1 MSQQD
6 LVEDQDREVRSLSPE
21 QRRKD
26 ARHLRDRLEDQVGPG
41 TRAWEVA
48 KRTLVGTYND
58 GFIHAGNLAYLSM
71 LAIFPFFILG
81 AAVFSAFGEEAER
94 AATINAVLSAMPPVV
109 GNVIEPVARDAIE
122 ARSGW
127 LLWVGGLVGLW
138 TVGSLI
144 ETIRDILR
152 RAYGTHAEHA
162 FWKYRLL
169 SSGVILGAV
178 LLLVHLGTRRRVDRA
193 DRWVAGVL
201 ALWLLGR
208 AGVET
213 LAFMAHDGARRAS
226 FVDVESLENLTGLS
240 ATVGAT
246 TTAIF
251 VVALV
256 AGGLWAVGGWT
267 VESPALGLWGCAAL
281 LGSVLLLGTSA
292 ALEPHIIGSSVQT
305 HYDDIW
311 ELTTPEVEP
320 LTLHDLPGEVVAMYR
335 NPAHVWATLGATG
348 ELTVFSDRWIRR
360 LAAEEVMAPPES
372 DAPVHVI
379 VDRRATLG
387 DVRRAAHQLRYHSA
401 LTVHWRSNG
410 LDRAAHASNRW
421 AAVEMAG
428 RALRHRRIELLDRSE
443 CPTPEAPGDAPA
455 TCVAYD
461 QYRKLRAF
469 DIVGEPDATPIG
481 QWLREHRLDR
491 DLALMAGT
499 AFPDDPREGGE
510 AFPDRRAWLPDDLWL
525 RWRPSDLVAASA
537 TSFWSRWTPCA
548 ATTSEPSSSSAA

>member
-138 TVGSLI
+138 TGGSLI

-178 LLLVHLGTRRRVDRA
+178 FLLMLSLIAQFLIGTAQEVIEAYFPQLVDRVS
-193 DRWVAGVL
+193 DLR
-201 ALWLLGR
+201 
-208 AGVET
+208 
-213 LAFMAHDGARRAS
+213 
-226 FVDVESLENLTGLS
+226 LS
-240 ATVGAT
+240 RIV
-246 TTAIF
+246 
-251 VVALV
+251 
-256 AGGLWAVGGWT
+256 
-267 VESPALGLWGCAAL
+267 PALGLFGSLYLIFYSLTPSKYRRKRYPKWPGVLLTTLWWIAVTTLMPAVLRNFFSYDLTYGGLAGGMIALFFFWLVGLGVVIGAELNAAL
-281 LGSVLLLGTSA
+281 A
-292 ALEPHIIGSSVQT
+292 E
-305 HYDDIW
+305 
-311 ELTTPEVEP
+311 TPE
-320 LTLHDLPGEVVAMYR
+320 
-335 NPAHVWATLGATG
+335 
-348 ELTVFSDRWIRR
+348 
-360 LAAEEVMAPPES
+360 EEMNFIGRE
-372 DAPVHVI
+372 DER
-379 VDRRATLG
+379 RRASLA
-387 DVRRAAHQLRYHSA
+387 REMQEEE
-401 LTVHWRSNG
+401 
-410 LDRAAHASNRW
+410 HA
-421 AAVEMAG
+421 E
-428 RALRHRRIELLDRSE
+428 
-443 CPTPEAPGDAPA
+443 
-455 TCVAYD
+455 
-461 QYRKLRAF
+461 
-469 DIVGEPDATPIG
+469 
-481 QWLREHRLDR
+481 
-491 DLALMAGT
+491 
-499 AFPDDPREGGE
+499 
-510 AFPDRRAWLPDDLWL
+510 
-525 RWRPSDLVAASA
+525 
-537 TSFWSRWTPCA
+537 
-548 ATTSEPSSSSAA
+548 